1 MRAVKYGPKY
11 KAIWDQFIAKAKNG
25 VFLFY
30 RDYMEYHSDRFRD
43 HSALFFDG
51 DKLVA
56 VMPANLQGGEL
67 HSHGGLTF
75 GGIVSDWRT
84 RTSVMLE
91 VFDELRKYAAEYKI
105 SRIVYKAIPHIY
117 HRIPA
122 EEDLYAL
129 YRNSAELIRRD
140 VSSSIFLQE
149 KRVLTKG
156 RKWSIKKSK
165 KKDLVVKRDRDFKT
179 FMAIE
184 ADLLDKKYGVS
195 PTHTADEIQMLAERF
210 PDNIKLFAA
219 YRGTTMLGGVI
230 VYESPGVAHTQ
241 YIAANEEGEELGAA
255 EFVLDFLI
263 NEVYSAKRYF
273 DFGISTEEN
282 GLYLNRGLIRY
293 KESFGARAV
302 VHDFYQMDL

>member
-1 MRAVKYGPKY
+1 MRVVKYEPKY
-11 KAIWDQFIAKAKNG
+11 KATWDQFIAKAKNS

-30 RDYMEYHSDRFRD
+30 RDYMEYHSDRFKD

-51 DKLVA
+51 NKLVA
-56 VMPANLQGGEL
+56 VLPANVRNEELQT
-67 HSHGGLTF
+67 HGGLTF
-75 GGIVSDWRT
+75 GGVVSDWRM

-91 VFDELRKYAAEYKI
+91 VFEELLKHAAEYKI
-105 SRIVYKAIPHIY
+105 SKIVYKAIPHIY

-129 YRNSAELIRRD
+129 YRNSAELTRRD

-149 KRVLTKG
+149 RRVLTKG
-156 RKWSIKKSK
+156 RKWSVKKSK
-165 KKDLVVKRDRDFKT
+165 KNELVVKQDSDFKT

-184 ADLLDKKYGVS
+184 ANLLDKKYGVR
-195 PTHTADEIQMLAERF
+195 PTHSADEIQILAERF

-219 YRGTTMLGGVI
+219 YKDVAMLAGII

-241 YIAANEEGEELGAA
+241 YIAATDKGEELGAA
-255 EFVLDFLI
+255 EFVLDHLI
-263 NEVYSAKRYF
+263 NEVYSGKRYF

-302 VHDFYQMDL
+302 AHDFYQMDV